1 MGDTLLLNNNIFS
14 IYEGITMKKMI
25 INRGKNKIFLYL
37 PTIVH
42 QAVLP
47 GTNIPLTGVNIPY
60 LNYGNPH
67 STFLVVFL

>member
-25 INRGKNKIFLYL
+25 ISRGKNKIFLYL

-42 QAVLP
+42 QAGLP
-47 GTNIPLTGVNIPY
+47 GTNIPLTEVNILY
-60 LNYGNPH
+60 LNYGIP
-67 STFLVVFL
+67 TVLF